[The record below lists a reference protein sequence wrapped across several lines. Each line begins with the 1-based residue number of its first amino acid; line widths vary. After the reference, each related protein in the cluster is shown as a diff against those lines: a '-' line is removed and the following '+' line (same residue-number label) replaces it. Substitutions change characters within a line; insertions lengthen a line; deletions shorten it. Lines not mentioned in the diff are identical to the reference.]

1 MLGQVIVLCIYI
13 VYHRL
18 MSHLSWS
25 SHLGDLKTLTEDVLY
40 ETYRTEKLSKSILE
54 SRFVFN
60 DERLAGNVITFCIC
74 SETEMLP
81 EDLANHSVL
90 AKEQELV
97 KEQERVCYVAV
108 CRVTFI
114 DRISIQLREYE
125 LKAQRELSLMK
136 QELLAKETALR
147 LAFIYH
153 FLGLLLNN
161 GLTEISKLA
170 PSRNLVLPIDWSNR

>member
-1 MLGQVIVLCIYI
+1 MIDGEPIRARVYPWGLVEVDNPHHSDFVRLRGAMLGQVVVLYA
-13 VYHRL
+13 VRHRL
-18 MSHLSWS
+18 MNSFPSS

-60 DERLAGNVITFCIC
+60 KQLVWHVMTFCAC

-97 KEQERVCYVAV
+97 KEQERVRY
-108 CRVTFI
+108 
-114 DRISIQLREYE
+114 
-125 LKAQRELSLMK
+125 LSYLCD
-136 QELLAKETALR
+136 LS
-147 LAFIYH
+147 H
-153 FLGLLLNN
+153 
-161 GLTEISKLA
+161 
-170 PSRNLVLPIDWSNR
+170 